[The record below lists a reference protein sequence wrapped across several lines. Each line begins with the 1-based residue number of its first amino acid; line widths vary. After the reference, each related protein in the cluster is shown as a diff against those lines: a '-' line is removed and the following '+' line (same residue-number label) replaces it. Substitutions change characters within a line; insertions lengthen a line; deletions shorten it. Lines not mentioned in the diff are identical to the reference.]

1 MNFRK
6 IGFGPFYDA
15 SVAMYL
21 VSELRRRQVF
31 RAAAWYGGLA
41 WLAVE
46 VANTVF
52 PQFGLPGWSVRAV
65 IVAAFL
71 GLPVALALAWWFDL
85 SSLGLRREAA
95 APAQTLPGDPTS
107 VGAAPTA
114 PLWQMPSF
122 WIALAL
128 GIGLTLSAQ
137 QAWQRLVRPAFGER
151 PGLAVLP
158 FANLSPDPA
167 DAWFAD
173 GLHEEVLATLARAG
187 GLRVISRTSVQPYR
201 EPKRDNLREIAG
213 ALDVALI
220 LEGSVRKV
228 GDDVRL
234 TVQLIDGRS
243 DEHLW
248 AETYDRTFEDALQLQ
263 KTVALRVVSELGA
276 KLSSRERRGVEL
288 SSPSVPEAYESYLRA
303 LALYNEMGL
312 YNGKEESSE
321 IERLLTEALQADPGF
336 ALAYALRS
344 KVRIQMFRDA
354 PDEPEEVPIRLA
366 AGARADFERA
376 LALQPELPAALVARA
391 RYQLWVV
398 LEGDYDP
405 DSDSTLEDL
414 TRALEISPNDADT
427 HWDVAIMLRRMGRF
441 DEALAHFEQAA
452 ALTPGLPKYAAVVFQ
467 TLLFTGRLDE
477 AERERR
483 NLLARY
489 PTERWLEAARH
500 TIRFLRSGD
509 TVGWHEAVDRIVPLT
524 DAAHAANMRR
534 RMLIG
539 TGDLA
544 GLIELD
550 TGESVGLARDY
561 SLGVTYTALGDRS
574 LAQPHLR
581 AAASAGRDS
590 SSAQVRVAAA
600 VALALLGQSAEA
612 IAVADS
618 AFQLL
623 PDASDHVNGPGVA
636 MTRAWVLIKTQER
649 AEEGYAELERLL
661 GAWDLSPRW
670 VAALPE
676 WRLLGNDPRVQRILR
691 DGIAK
696 QAATISS
703 NR

>member
-1 MNFRK
+1 
-6 IGFGPFYDA
+6 
-15 SVAMYL
+15 MYL

-31 RAAAWYGGLA
+31 RAAAWYGGFA

-65 IVAAFL
+65 IVAALL

-85 SSLGLRREAA
+85 SALGLRREVA
-95 APAQTLPGDPTS
+95 APVQVPHGDRAS
-107 VGAAPTA
+107 VGAALTA
-114 PLWQMPSF
+114 PLWRVPSF

-137 QAWQRLVRPAFGER
+137 QAWRQLVRPAFGER

-158 FANLSPDPA
+158 FANLSPEPA

-201 EPKRDNLREIAG
+201 DPKRNNLREIAR

-234 TVQLIDGRS
+234 TVQLIDGRR

-248 AETYDRTFEDALQLQ
+248 AETYDRAFEDALQLQ

-288 SSPSVPEAYESYLRA
+288 SSPSVPEAYERYLRG
-303 LALYNEMGL
+303 LALYNEEG
-312 YNGKEESSE
+312 EPSE
-321 IERLLTEALQADPGF
+321 IERLLTEALEAEPGF

-354 PDEPEEVPIRLA
+354 PGKPEEAPVARLA

-376 LALQPELPAALVARA
+376 LALQPELPAALVARGL
-391 RYQLWVV
+391 YQLWIGPADAD
-398 LEGDYDP
+398 LNRP
-405 DSDSTLEDL
+405 LEDL
-414 TRALEISPNDADT
+414 TRALEISPNDADS
-427 HWDVAIMLRRMGRF
+427 HWTVAVTLRRLGRF

-452 ALTPGLPKYAAVVFQ
+452 ALTPGLTTYAGGVLQ

-500 TIRFLRSGD
+500 TIRFLHSGD
-509 TVGWHEAVDRIVPLT
+509 TAGWREAVNRIAPLT
-524 DAAHAANMRR
+524 DASMAANMTR

-544 GLIELD
+544 RLIELY
-550 TGESVGLARDY
+550 TGESAATAPCCADY
-561 SLGVTYTALGDRS
+561 TLGVTYTALGDGPR
-574 LAQPHLR
+574 ARPHLL

-590 SSAQVRVAAA
+590 SSGQEKAQGA
-600 VALALLGQSAEA
+600 VALALLGEPAEA
-612 IAVADS
+612 VVVADEAVRDS
-618 AFQLL
+618 PEAR
-623 PDASDHVNGPGVA
+623 DRVNGPGVA

-649 AEEGYAELERLL
+649 AEEGYAEFERLL

-676 WRLLGNDPRVQRILR
+676 WRLLGNDPRVQQILR
-691 DGIAK
+691 VAIAK
-696 QAATISS
+696 QAATIS
-703 NR
+703 

>member
-1 MNFRK
+1 VNESK
-6 IGFGPFYDA
+6 SPA
-15 SVAMYL
+15 SFI
-21 VSELRRRQVF
+21 SELRRRQVF
-31 RAAAWYGGLA
+31 RAAAWYGGVA

-46 VANTVF
+46 VANTVL
-52 PQFGLPGWSVRAV
+52 PQFGLPAWSVRAV
-65 IVAAFL
+65 IVAAIL

-85 SSLGLRREAA
+85 SALGLRREVA
-95 APAQTLPGDPTS
+95 APVPVTSGEPAS
-107 VGAAPTA
+107 VGAALTA
-114 PLWQMPSF
+114 PLWRVPSF

-137 QAWQRLVRPAFGER
+137 QAWQQLVRPAFGER

-158 FANLSPDPA
+158 FANLSPNTA

-173 GLHEEVLATLARAG
+173 GLHEEFLATLARAG
-187 GLRVISRTSVQPYR
+187 GLRVISRSSVQQYR
-201 EPKRDNLREIAG
+201 NPDRNIRDIAR

-248 AETYDRTFEDALQLQ
+248 AETYDRAFEDALQLQ
-263 KTVALRVVSELGA
+263 KTVALRVVSELGM

-303 LALYNEMGL
+303 LALYNEMAL
-312 YNGKEESSE
+312 YDEEEESSE

-344 KVRIQMFRDA
+344 KVRIQMSRDA
-354 PDEPEEVPIRLA
+354 PDEPEGVQTALA

-376 LALQPELPAALVARA
+376 LALQPELPAALVARGQ
-391 RYQLWVV
+391 YQLWI
-398 LEGDYDP
+398 GDADSGP
-405 DSDSTLEDL
+405 DSDSMLEDL

-427 HWDVAIMLRRMGRF
+427 HSDVAILLRRMGRF
-441 DEALAHFEQAA
+441 DEAIGHFEQSA
-452 ALTPGLPKYAAVVFQ
+452 ALTPGLTKYAGGVLQ

-500 TIRFLRSGD
+500 TILFLRTGD
-509 TVGWHEAVDRIVPLT
+509 TVGWREAVNRIAPLT
-524 DAAHAANMRR
+524 DADHATHMTR

-539 TGDLA
+539 TGDLR

-550 TGESVGLARDY
+550 TGKSVGLARDY
-561 SLGVTYTALGDRS
+561 SLGVTYAALGDGSR
-574 LAQPHLR
+574 AQPHLR
-581 AAASAGRDS
+581 AAASTGRDS
-590 SSAQVRVAAA
+590 NSAQAKAAAA

-612 IAVADS
+612 VAVADS

-623 PDASDHVNGPGVA
+623 PDASDHVNGPDVA
-636 MTRAWVLIKTQER
+636 MARAWVLIKTQQR
-649 AEEGYAELERLL
+649 PEEGYAELERLL

-676 WRLLGNDPRVQRILR
+676 WRVLANDDPRVQEILR
-691 DGIAK
+691 TAIARSAE
-696 QAATISS
+696 QAS
-703 NR
+703 

>member
-1 MNFRK
+1 VNESK
-6 IGFGPFYDA
+6 SP
-15 SVAMYL
+15 VAFI
-21 VSELRRRQVF
+21 SELRRRQVF
-31 RAAAWYGGLA
+31 RAAAWYGGVA

-65 IVAAFL
+65 IVAVLL

-85 SSLGLRREAA
+85 SALGLRREVA
-95 APAQTLPGDPTS
+95 APVPVPSGEPTS
-107 VGAAPTA
+107 AGAALTA
-114 PLWQMPSF
+114 PLWRVPSF

-137 QAWQRLVRPAFGER
+137 QAWQQLVRPAFGER

-173 GLHEEVLATLARAG
+173 GLHEEFLATLARAG
-187 GLRVISRTSVQPYR
+187 GLRVISRSSVEQYR
-201 EPKRDNLREIAG
+201 NPDRNLRDIAR

-220 LEGSVRKV
+220 LEGSVRRV

-248 AETYDRTFEDALQLQ
+248 SETYDRTLEDALQLQ

-288 SSPSVPEAYESYLRA
+288 SSPSVPEAYDSYLQA
-303 LALYNEMGL
+303 LALYNE
-312 YNGKEESSE
+312 NGEPSE
-321 IERLLTEALQADPGF
+321 IERQLTEALQAEPGF

-354 PDEPEEVPIRLA
+354 PDEFEEVPIRLA
-366 AGARADFERA
+366 AGARTDFERA
-376 LALQPELPAALVARA
+376 LALQPELPAALVARGL
-391 RYQLWVV
+391 YQLWI
-398 LEGDYDP
+398 GP
-405 DSDSTLEDL
+405 SDADLNRPLEDL
-414 TRALEISPNDADT
+414 MRALEISPNDADT
-427 HWDVAIMLRRMGRF
+427 HWTVAITLRRLGRF

-452 ALTPGLPKYAAVVFQ
+452 ALTPGLTTYAGGVLQ

-489 PTERWLEAARH
+489 PTERWLEVARH

-509 TVGWHEAVDRIVPLT
+509 TTGWREAVDRVAPLT
-524 DAAHAANMRR
+524 DAPMVANLTR

-539 TGDLA
+539 TGDLS
-544 GLIELD
+544 GLIELY
-550 TGESVGLARDY
+550 TGESAGVAPCCADY
-561 SLGVTYTALGDRS
+561 TLGVTYTALGDRPR
-574 LAQPHLR
+574 AQPHLQ
-581 AAASAGRDS
+581 AVASAGLDS
-590 SSAQVRVAAA
+590 NSAQAKAAAA

-612 IAVADS
+612 VAVVADS
-618 AFQLL
+618 AILDM
-623 PDASDHVNGPGVA
+623 PEAIDHVNGPGVA
-636 MTRAWVLIKTQER
+636 MARAWVLIRTRER
-649 AEEGYAELERLL
+649 PDEGYAELERLL
-661 GAWDLSPRW
+661 GAWELWPRW

-676 WRLLGNDPRVQRILR
+676 WRLLANDDPRVKEILR
-691 DGIAK
+691 
-696 QAATISS
+696 AATARSTEQAT
-703 NR
+703 

>member
-1 MNFRK
+1 VPLF
-6 IGFGPFYDA
+6 
-15 SVAMYL
+15 L

-65 IVAAFL
+65 IVAALL

-85 SSLGLRREAA
+85 SALGLRREVA
-95 APAQTLPGDPTS
+95 APVQVLHGDPAS
-107 VGAAPTA
+107 VGAALTA
-114 PLWQMPSF
+114 PLWRVPSF

-137 QAWQRLVRPAFGER
+137 QAWQQLVRPAFGER

-173 GLHEEVLATLARAG
+173 GLHEEILATLARAG

-201 EPKRDNLREIAG
+201 DPKRNNLREIAR

-220 LEGSVRKV
+220 LEGSIRKV

-248 AETYDRTFEDALQLQ
+248 AETYDRAFEDALQLQ

-288 SSPSVPEAYESYLRA
+288 SSPSVPEAYEHYLRG
-303 LALYNEMGL
+303 LALYNEEG
-312 YNGKEESSE
+312 EPSE
-321 IERLLTEALQADPGF
+321 IERLLTEALEAEPGF

-354 PDEPEEVPIRLA
+354 PGKPEEASVARLA

-376 LALQPELPAALVARA
+376 LALQPELPAALVARGL
-391 RYQLWVV
+391 YQLWI
-398 LEGDYDP
+398 GP
-405 DSDSTLEDL
+405 ADSDLNRPLEDL
-414 TRALEISPNDADT
+414 TRALEISPNDADS
-427 HWDVAIMLRRMGRF
+427 HWTVAVALRRLGRF

-452 ALTPGLPKYAAVVFQ
+452 ALTPGLTTYAGGALQ

-483 NLLARY
+483 NLFARY

-500 TIRFLRSGD
+500 TIRFLDSGD
-509 TVGWHEAVDRIVPLT
+509 MAGWREAVNRIAPLT
-524 DAAHAANMRR
+524 DASMAANMTR

-544 GLIELD
+544 GLIELY
-550 TGESVGLARDY
+550 TGESAATAPCCADY
-561 SLGVTYTALGDRS
+561 TLGVTYTALGDGPR
-574 LAQPHLR
+574 ARPHLL
-581 AAASAGRDS
+581 AAASARRDS
-590 SSAQVRVAAA
+590 SSGQEKAQGA
-600 VALALLGQSAEA
+600 VALALLGEPAEA
-612 IAVADS
+612 VLVADE
-618 AFQLL
+618 AARDL
-623 PDASDHVNGPGVA
+623 PEARDRVNGPGVA

-649 AEEGYAELERLL
+649 AEEGYAEFERLL

-676 WRLLGNDPRVQRILR
+676 WRLLGNDPRVQQILR
-691 DGIAK
+691 GAISK
-696 QAATISS
+696 QAATIS
-703 NR
+703 

>member
-1 MNFRK
+1 
-6 IGFGPFYDA
+6 
-15 SVAMYL
+15 
-21 VSELRRRQVF
+21 
-31 RAAAWYGGLA
+31 
-41 WLAVE
+41 
-46 VANTVF
+46 
-52 PQFGLPGWSVRAV
+52 VRAV
-65 IVAAFL
+65 IVAVL
-71 GLPVALALAWWFDL
+71 IGLPVALALAWWFDL
-85 SSLGLRREAA
+85 SALGIRREVP
-95 APAQTLPGDPTS
+95 APVPVTS
-107 VGAAPTA
+107 GEPVGAARAA
-114 PLWQMPSF
+114 PLWRVPSF

-137 QAWQRLVRPAFGER
+137 QAWQRLVHPAFGER

-173 GLHEEVLATLARAG
+173 GLHEEFLATLARAG
-187 GLRVISRTSVQPYR
+187 GLRVISRSSVQQYR
-201 EPKRDNLREIAG
+201 NPDRNLRDIAR

-228 GDDVRL
+228 GDEVRL

-248 AETYDRTFEDALQLQ
+248 SETYDRAFEDALQLQ
-263 KTVALRVVSELGA
+263 KTVALRVVSELGT
-276 KLSSRERRGVEL
+276 KLSTRERRDVEL
-288 SSPSVPEAYESYLRA
+288 SSPSVPEAYESYLKA

-312 YNGKEESSE
+312 YGEKEESSG
-321 IERLLTEALQADPGF
+321 IERLLTEALQAEPGF

-344 KVRIQMFRDA
+344 KVRIQMFRDV
-354 PDEPEEVPIRLA
+354 PDEPEEVPTALA

-376 LALQPELPAALVARA
+376 LALQPDLPAALVARGL
-391 RYQLWVV
+391 YQLWVV
-398 LEGDYDP
+398 PEADYDP
-405 DSDSTLEDL
+405 DADSTVDDL

-427 HWDVAIMLRRMGRF
+427 HWTVAIQLRRTGRF
-441 DEALAHFEQAA
+441 DEAIAHFEQAA
-452 ALTPGLPKYAAVVFQ
+452 ALTPGLTKYAGGVFQ

-483 NLLARY
+483 NFFARY

-500 TIRFLRSGD
+500 TIRFLRTGD
-509 TVGWHEAVDRIVPLT
+509 TAGWREVVDRIAPLT
-524 DAAHAANMRR
+524 DADHLANMRR

-539 TGDLA
+539 TGDLR

-550 TGESVGLARDY
+550 TGGSVGLARDY
-561 SLGVTYTALGDRS
+561 SLGVTYTLLGDTS

-581 AAASAGRDS
+581 VAASTGRDS
-590 SSAQVRVAAA
+590 SSAQAKAAAA

-618 AFQLL
+618 AFLLL

-636 MTRAWVLIKTQER
+636 MARAWVLIRTQER
-649 AEEGYAELERLL
+649 PEEGYAELERLL

-676 WRLLGNDPRVQRILR
+676 WRLLANDDLRVREILR
-691 DGIAK
+691 AAIARNTEP
-696 QAATISS
+696 AS
-703 NR
+703 